1 MDNDPKFTERGPNR
15 AGNSEASLT
24 EASLAEI
31 GVDETGP
38 SETGPPQAHLTDAT
52 QTEPTPSN
60 LTPPQLDRH
69 ATALPDLGLAELG
82 LPDLGLAELGLAD
95 LGLADLSLADLG
107 LAELVCARL
116 CHDLSGLLGSL
127 TGTLELVNEAG
138 PPSEELSVATDTAV
152 ALTLRLR
159 LLRAAWAGPPEPLDL
174 PELTALARGLPAS
187 RVGLDVSHLPPATVF
202 PPAMGRLV
210 LNLLLLA
217 AAALP
222 QGGTLYLDGAA
233 DDVIARIAGPRAAWP
248 AGLIGMLADPA
259 IARRALGEPRTM
271 QAPLT
276 ALLARHHGLRLTA
289 MLATGPAE
297 PAPPLRLIQP
307 SVDKLQRA

>member
-1 MDNDPKFTERGPNR
+1 MDNDPKLTERGPNR
-15 AGNSEASLT
+15 AGNSEAN
-24 EASLAEI
+24 LAETNLAEMSL
-31 GVDETGP
+31 DETGP
-38 SETGPPQAHLTDAT
+38 SETRPTETRLTET
-52 QTEPTPSN
+52 RPTETSPTKPSSPDPHN
-60 LTPPQLDRH
+60 PDPHNPDPH
-69 ATALPDLGLAELG
+69 ATALPDL
-82 LPDLGLAELGLAD
+82 
-95 LGLADLSLADLG
+95 S

-127 TGTLELVNEAG
+127 TGTLELVTEAG
-138 PPSEELSVATDTAV
+138 PPTEELAVATDTAV

-174 PELTALARGLPAS
+174 PELAALARGLPAS
-187 RVGLDVSHLPPATVF
+187 RVGLDVSHLPPATIF

-217 AAALP
+217 AASLP

-248 AGLIGMLADPA
+248 AGLIGMLADPT
-259 IARRALGEPRTM
+259 IARRALGEPRTL

-289 MLATGPAE
+289 MLSTGPAE
-297 PAPPLRLIQP
+297 LAPPLRLC
-307 SVDKLQRA
+307 RM